1 MEQKKPGFFAQLRE
15 KIRAYR
21 EMRMLIRMF
30 EIMEKTDRKLTKA
43 IEEADELIQS
53 GETDDE
59 EYAEFDPQGTARGR
73 NASGERTLSRS
84 AIYQSQN
91 N

>member
-1 MEQKKPGFFAQLRE
+1 MKQKKPGFFVQLRE

-21 EMRMLIRMF
+21 EMRMMIRMF

-43 IEEADELIQS
+43 IEEADEPIQS

-59 EYAEFDPQGTARGR
+59 E
-73 NASGERTLSRS
+73 
-84 AIYQSQN
+84 
-91 N
+91 

>member
-30 EIMEKTDRKLTKA
+30 EIMD
-43 IEEADELIQS
+43 QS
-53 GETDDE
+53 H
-59 EYAEFDPQGTARGR
+59 RR
-73 NASGERTLSRS
+73 SG
-84 AIYQSQN
+84 
-91 N
+91 

>member
-15 KIRAYR
+15 EIRAYR

-30 EIMEKTDRKLTKA
+30 EIMEKTDRKLAKV

-59 EYAEFDPQGTARGR
+59 E
-73 NASGERTLSRS
+73 
-84 AIYQSQN
+84 
-91 N
+91 

>member
-15 KIRAYR
+15 TIRAYR

-30 EIMEKTDRKLTKA
+30 EFMEKSDRKLTKV

-59 EYAEFDPQGTARGR
+59 E
-73 NASGERTLSRS
+73 
-84 AIYQSQN
+84 
-91 N
+91 

>member
-21 EMRMLIRMF
+21 EMRKLVRMLK
-30 EIMEKTDRKLTKA
+30 IMEKTDRKLTKA
-43 IEEADELIQS
+43 IEEAGELIQS

-59 EYAEFDPQGTARGR
+59 E
-73 NASGERTLSRS
+73 
-84 AIYQSQN
+84 
-91 N
+91 

>member
-1 MEQKKPGFFAQLRE
+1 MEQKKSGFFAQLRE
-15 KIRAYR
+15 EIRAYR

-30 EIMEKTDRKLTKA
+30 ESMEKTDRKLTKV

-59 EYAEFDPQGTARGR
+59 E
-73 NASGERTLSRS
+73 
-84 AIYQSQN
+84 
-91 N
+91 

>member
-15 KIRAYR
+15 EIRAYR

-30 EIMEKTDRKLTKA
+30 EIMEKADRKLTKA

-59 EYAEFDPQGTARGR
+59 E
-73 NASGERTLSRS
+73 
-84 AIYQSQN
+84 
-91 N
+91 

>member
-1 MEQKKPGFFAQLRE
+1 MNKEERIWNRRNPDFCAAAR

-59 EYAEFDPQGTARGR
+59 E
-73 NASGERTLSRS
+73 
-84 AIYQSQN
+84 
-91 N
+91 

>member
-1 MEQKKPGFFAQLRE
+1 MEQKKPEFFAQLRE

-30 EIMEKTDRKLTKA
+30 EIMEKADRKLTKA

-59 EYAEFDPQGTARGR
+59 E
-73 NASGERTLSRS
+73 
-84 AIYQSQN
+84 
-91 N
+91 

>member
-1 MEQKKPGFFAQLRE
+1 MNKEERICNRRNPDFFAQLRE
-15 KIRAYR
+15 RIRAYR

-30 EIMEKTDRKLTKA
+30 EIMEKADRKLTKA

-59 EYAEFDPQGTARGR
+59 E
-73 NASGERTLSRS
+73 
-84 AIYQSQN
+84 
-91 N
+91 

>member
-15 KIRAYR
+15 EIRAYR

-43 IEEADELIQS
+43 IGEADELIQS

-59 EYAEFDPQGTARGR
+59 E
-73 NASGERTLSRS
+73 
-84 AIYQSQN
+84 
-91 N
+91 

>member
-1 MEQKKPGFFAQLRE
+1 MKQKKPGFFAQLRE

-21 EMRMLIRMF
+21 EMRKLVRMLK
-30 EIMEKTDRKLTKA
+30 IMEKTDRKLTKA

-59 EYAEFDPQGTARGR
+59 E
-73 NASGERTLSRS
+73 
-84 AIYQSQN
+84 
-91 N
+91 

>member
-21 EMRMLIRMF
+21 EMRML
-30 EIMEKTDRKLTKA
+30 EIMEKTDRKLTKV

-59 EYAEFDPQGTARGR
+59 E
-73 NASGERTLSRS
+73 
-84 AIYQSQN
+84 
-91 N
+91 